1 MPARCVFKR
10 SEDTIMPLYPL
21 KYKLSA
27 EDSKIYQVW
36 LRWILVLYGALTL
49 GSIALAVALKSEF

>member
-1 MPARCVFKR
+1 
-10 SEDTIMPLYPL
+10 MPLYPL